1 MNMSDKEVSEVEK
14 ETRIQLV
21 TFCIENEE
29 YGMDILHVQEIIR
42 MIEITKMPNVPDFMD
57 GVINLRGKVIAVVN
71 LRKRFGLAPKDRDN
85 LTRVIVVNLK
95 GMVMGFVVDAVS
107 EVLRIPANTVDPTP
121 SVVENCNSNFVSGVG
136 KLQNRLLI
144 FINLAKIMDDHELNQ
159 LKQLSE
165 LSD

>member
-1 MNMSDKEVSEVEK
+1 MSDKEVSEVEK

-144 FINLAKIMDDHELNQ
+144 LINLAKIMDDHELNQ